1 MYKCFLSVFVLPFI
15 FCPLYS
21 FQLESLALANLT
33 SNAFELA
40 HIRLAHCLANE
51 LDAALNSCL
60 IKILYL
66 TLTGD
71 LLI

>member
-1 MYKCFLSVFVLPFI
+1 MFFECFCIAIYILSTLFV
-15 FCPLYS
+15 S
-21 FQLESLALANLT
+21 THESLALANLT
-33 SNAFELA
+33 GDAFELA
-40 HIRLAHCLANE
+40 HVRLAHCLANE